1 MENGWISKEDSEWIN
16 GDSRR
21 FLERALL
28 RAETWEEGLRYAKE
42 LRALQHPTLS
52 AIASREEKVGVI
64 ELRWTTPSDGVA
76 SNELSV
82 AKPNEV
88 ALNEVK
94 ASVTNEVS
102 VAGGE

>member
-1 MENGWISKEDSEWIN
+1 MANGKISKEDIEWIG

-28 RAETWEEGLRYAKE
+28 RAETWEEGLKYAKE

-52 AIASREEKVGVI
+52 AVATKEERVDVI
-64 ELRWTTPSDGVA
+64 ELRWTTKKDGVP

-82 AKPNEV
+82 ISSSTV
-88 ALNEVK
+88 
-94 ASVTNEVS
+94 
-102 VAGGE
+102 GEEDDSEERSDGE